1 VSETQNDRV
10 SEELATPKGD
20 GQGRWLSILVVVLLC
35 LAGAFALGM
44 QIANLP
50 SALKYRAE
58 RALAAGDFATAMKHY
73 IKIRRI
79 EHTSKPFEPKM
90 RDIALTGIGQHYE
103 QSKELFNKGQIQNAL
118 AEYTAAMAL
127 SNDYFFVFPSDEFG
141 APKEDKLLKLL
152 DTIKD
157 DSCLMAK
164 VHSLRSE
171 WDKARPR
178 MQECERDALDKSSAL
193 FWETYVYLITWDWEA
208 APQVIEK
215 LMKTSGMG
223 SLLEGFGKQ
232 ANSKKVVETTLRSLV
247 PKKLWPIW
255 TLAGQLKWFELAQI
269 VERMGMEL
277 VHPGNDKIGS
287 TGVAAPC
294 DIVVRSAGKDHG
306 DYGNIVVNGVDVATG
321 LRGYNL
327 VALEQKS
334 GELLVSDHFDTI
346 KDKGDNQQL
355 RQRIRKLP
363 AGAIVILAAKG
374 KTKVETDLLE
384 AFRGIGATFAM
395 TEPDRYLWS
404 HCAIGVKGA
413 PAGSALEMHCR
424 GASFL
429 EVCGPT
435 DFGSDEMSIK
445 AYMRKKAAFDHRP
458 VIYLSGKELGSEL
471 LFAAP

>member
-1 VSETQNDRV
+1 MSEAQNERV

-35 LAGAFALGM
+35 LAGAFAVGM

-50 SALKYRAE
+50 SVLKYRAE
-58 RALAAGDFATAMKHY
+58 RALAAGDFATAMKDY
-73 IKIRRI
+73 IQIRRI
-79 EHTSKPFEPKM
+79 EHTRKPFEPKM
-90 RDIALTGIGQHYE
+90 REIALTGIGKHYE
-103 QSKELFNKGQIQNAL
+103 QSKELFNKGQMQNAL
-118 AEYTAAMAL
+118 AEYTAGMAL
-127 SNDYFFVFPSDEFG
+127 ANDYFFVFPSEEFES
-141 APKEDKLLKLL
+141 PKDDKLLKLL

-164 VHSLRSE
+164 VHALRSE
-171 WDKARPR
+171 WDKARVR
-178 MQECERDALDKSSAL
+178 TRECERYEQDKSSAL
-193 FWETYVYLITWDWEA
+193 FWETYVYLITWDW
-208 APQVIEK
+208 APATRVIEK

-223 SLLEGFGKQ
+223 SLLKDFGKE
-232 ANSKKVVETTLRSLV
+232 ASGKKVVKTTLKSLV
-247 PKKLWPIW
+247 PKSIRPMW

-269 VERMGMEL
+269 IERMGMNL
-277 VHPGNDKIGS
+277 IHPGNSRIGS
-287 TGVAAPC
+287 TGVVAPC
-294 DIVVRSAGKDHG
+294 DIVVRSAGNDRG

-334 GELLVSDHFDTI
+334 GELLVSDHFDAI
-346 KDKGDNQQL
+346 RDKGDNQQL

-384 AFRGIGATFAM
+384 VFREIGATFAM

-413 PAGSALEMHCR
+413 PPGSALEMHCR

-435 DFGSDEMSIK
+435 DFSSDEMSIE
-445 AYMRKKAAFDHRP
+445 AYMRKKAALDHRP